1 MKKTITILWII
12 IIAGTIFIAIHL
24 MELQNIEES
33 TSETDE
39 TIENTTN
46 LETDSTVEEGTENKT
61 TEVIIEQTPAIISEN
76 TDKTF
81 TTILLANMTIIE
93 DIILFKAICLSTEF
107 FMLAACSPNNLCRIS
122 ILLDFLVE
130 AMK

>member
-1 MKKTITILWII
+1 MGRFDCIYKYP
-12 IIAGTIFIAIHL
+12 HL
-24 MELQNIEES
+24 
-33 TSETDE
+33 
-39 TIENTTN
+39 
-46 LETDSTVEEGTENKT
+46 
-61 TEVIIEQTPAIISEN
+61 PAN
-76 TDKTF
+76 TDKPL

-122 ILLDFLVE
+122 ILLDFFVE